1 MLPRRGKAN
10 MDDQYLIG
18 DSEESEKDAAPFKPA
33 NLVGRELDGRYEL
46 KKCIG
51 RGGMGV
57 VYLAHQRAL
66 SRDVV
71 VKLLPPNFADDADAL
86 ARFQREAR
94 GMSKLQHPHIVSVYD
109 FGIEDGQ
116 AYIVMEYVEG
126 VTLRRF
132 VREHQGPERMHFE
145 TFGTI
150 ALQIIEGLGAAHAL
164 GLVHR
169 DIKPSNIMLSERGN
183 TPYYVKILD
192 FGLAKLVRGAQDI
205 TRDQGLVGSVGYLSP
220 EQILGHENDERVDI
234 YALGVLFYY
243 MLAGQKPFVGDDDV
257 AVLYQHV
264 HQAPRPLEELVS
276 PQQQVPPAALA
287 LIQRMLA
294 KSPDA
299 RPANAAAL
307 LRDFSE
313 CLEGSSVRSPH
324 VSGEFRAVSRSGE
337 YRVGVHPDPSAELDS
352 ERVRQQTPFSP
363 ASPSSTP
370 TLSGLYAMGSDSFPS
385 ASGSWVSGEHL
396 LKVER
401 QNRTRNILL
410 GIVALLILGVA
421 MALLL
426 QNQRPQRPAP
436 VGAAQPPAELAPPA
450 VSEVEP
456 PAPPPV
462 EAPVM
467 ARPALGRLEVSA
479 RPKASVFLDNQAL
492 GETPIARE
500 IEVGAHQLEVRKKG
514 WQTIHREVHVD
525 AQRPLRFAFEMERSK
540 KTPPPAA
547 PRPVAKPAANPAPRP
562 TAADAPL
569 PVEPHQPGDD
579 DLLPAII
586 PQDNDDLLMP

>member
-1 MLPRRGKAN
+1 
-10 MDDQYLIG
+10 MDDQHLIA

-33 NLVGRELDGRYEL
+33 NLVGRVLDGRYEL
-46 KKCIG
+46 QKCIG

-57 VYLAHQRAL
+57 VYLAHQSAL

-116 AYIVMEYVEG
+116 AYIVMEYVAG
-126 VTLRRF
+126 MTLRRF
-132 VREHQGPERMHFE
+132 VREHQGPDQMRFE

-169 DIKPSNIMLSERGN
+169 DIKPSNIMLSKRGN

-192 FGLAKLVRGAQDI
+192 FGLAKLVKGAQDI

-220 EQILGHENDERVDI
+220 EQILGQENDERVDI

-243 MLAGQKPFVGDDDV
+243 MLAGEKPFVGDDDV

-264 HQAPRPLEELVS
+264 HQAARPLKERVRPE
-276 PQQQVPPAALA
+276 QEVPDAALA
-287 LIQRMLA
+287 LIHRMLA

-299 RPANAAAL
+299 RPADAGEL
-307 LRDFSE
+307 LRDFGE
-313 CLEGSSVRSPH
+313 CLAGTSIRSPH
-324 VSGEFRAVSRSGE
+324 VSGEFRAASHSGE
-337 YRVGVHPDPSAELDS
+337 HRVGSYADPSAELDS
-352 ERVRQQTPFSP
+352 GRVRRETPFSQVP
-363 ASPSSTP
+363 ANSTA
-370 TLSGLYAMGSDSFPS
+370 TLSGLFSVGSDSFPS

-410 GIVALLILGVA
+410 GILALLILGVA
-421 MALLL
+421 IALLL
-426 QNQRPQRPAP
+426 QNHRAQSLGNEDVAQAP
-436 VGAAQPPAELAPPA
+436 VEVAPVVAPALAPTQ
-450 VSEVEP
+450 
-456 PAPPPV
+456 APPQAQEV
-462 EAPVM
+462 AL
-467 ARPALGRLEVSA
+467 PALGHLEVIA
-479 RPKASVFLDNQAL
+479 RPKASVFLDDRAL
-492 GETPIARE
+492 GETPIARD
-500 IEVGAHQLEVRKKG
+500 IEVGEHRLEVRKEG
-514 WQTIHREVHVD
+514 WKTIYRDLTLD
-525 AQRPLRFAFEMERSK
+525 AQRPLRFEFEMDKLEKSP
-540 KTPPPAA
+540 KTAA
-547 PRPVAKPAANPAPRP
+547 PRTAQKPAPKPVPRP
-562 TAADAPL
+562 KAPEAR
-569 PVEPHQPGDD
+569 PPAEQNMPGGD
-579 DLLPAII
+579 DLLPATI